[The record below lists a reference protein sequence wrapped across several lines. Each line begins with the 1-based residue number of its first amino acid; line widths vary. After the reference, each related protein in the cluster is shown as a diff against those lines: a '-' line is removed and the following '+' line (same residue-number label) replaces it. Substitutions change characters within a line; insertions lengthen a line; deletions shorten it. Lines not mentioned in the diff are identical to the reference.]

1 VLAVACDHRVR
12 FGGATHRAD
21 ALLTWVPARAWQC
34 ISAGKGAKGHRLYD
48 WAFLRLDHD
57 RPALNGQAGTY
68 WLMVRRNR
76 TTSGPDVCGPSTD
89 QARLMGSS
97 ATWHTGSSVGPTPP
111 TPNLLIT

>member
-1 VLAVACDHRVR
+1 VLAVACDHHVR

-76 TTSGPDVCGPSTD
+76 TTGELAFYRCYTPRPHPLAVLVKVADRT
-89 QARLMGSS
+89 
-97 ATWHTGSSVGPTPP
+97 HPTPD
-111 TPNLLIT
+111 TT